1 MLNYSAFL
9 LFQSI
14 YTQLVPCQTSTVE
27 HFMQKQFGA
36 KIYFHEKTSS
46 MMLVRVPNT
55 LWHVN
60 IKIAF
65 QIHQFSEICALEP
78 YLEPSQIHLME
89 PFQWRLKRLTI
100 TIIPTKGPSIFSV
113 GKICIF
119 LASKSPK
126 PKSNKNFHFSCLL
139 SGRLVSIHRK
149 HQKFKNSFQRYLEN
163 PELFYSNFLYGS
175 IYP

>member
-1 MLNYSAFL
+1 M
-9 LFQSI
+9 I
-14 YTQLVPCQTSTVE
+14 
-27 HFMQKQFGA
+27 
-36 KIYFHEKTSS
+36 
-46 MMLVRVPNT
+46 
-55 LWHVN
+55 
-60 IKIAF
+60 
-65 QIHQFSEICALEP
+65 
-78 YLEPSQIHLME
+78 E

-100 TIIPTKGPSIFSV
+100 TIIPTKGSSIFSV

-126 PKSNKNFHFSCLL
+126 PKSNKNFHFSRLL

-175 IYP
+175 IYPYRNSHHKNKFFVKLQIWALGLNNSLKMGQNDQNNIFWFMNCNLIVYLFWHLFRYVNYCF